1 MRISG
6 LHKAWAFVWKD
17 FLTEVSYKSAFVLHL
32 GGVVFSVG
40 LWFFFSGFLQDNLKE
55 SMDTLIGGNLFAFI
69 LFGIAP
75 YQYQQVSLSAFA
87 RRFREGQVTGT
98 LEAMLVC
105 PTRTPLVIFG
115 SALFDFIFTSFQVFL
130 YILVG
135 LGFSWMAARP
145 IVLHLSGVGPAVVIF
160 VLMVLTSVGIGIM
173 AAAFVMYFKRGEV
186 LVALISSASALLGGV
201 FFPTAALPEAVRPF
215 SAFLPISYTTDGVR
229 RALLDGEGIIDLLP
243 HHIQPLL
250 LFAAVL
256 LPLGLFIFRIAL
268 RAARRDG
275 TLVQY

>member
-1 MRISG
+1 MR
-6 LHKAWAFVWKD
+6 LNALRKARAFLWKD
-17 FLTEVSYKSAFVLHL
+17 FLIEASYKSAFILNL

-40 LWFFFSGFLQDNLKE
+40 IWFFFAGFLQANLSHE
-55 SMDTLIGGNLFAFI
+55 AGALTGGNLFAFI

-75 YQYQQVSLSAFA
+75 YSYQQVSLSAFG
-87 RRFREGQVTGT
+87 RRFREEQVTGT

-115 SALFDFIFTSFQVFL
+115 SALFDFVFTSLRIVL

-135 LGFSWMAARP
+135 LGFSWLSSRP
-145 IVLHLSGVGPAVVIF
+145 IDLHPGGLAAALVILT
-160 VLMVLTSVGIGIM
+160 LMVMTSVGIGIM

-186 LVALISSASALLGGV
+186 LVTLISSASALLGGV
-201 FFPTAALPEAVRPF
+201 FFPTAALPGFLRPF
-215 SAFLPISYTTDGVR
+215 SKLLPISYTTDGVR
-229 RALLDGEGIIDLLP
+229 RALLTGEGMMDLLP
-243 HHIQPLL
+243 HIEVLL

-256 LPLGLFIFRIAL
+256 LPLGLLVFRMAL

>member
-1 MRISG
+1 VRAAA
-6 LHKAWAFVWKD
+6 LRKAWAFLWKD
-17 FLTEVSYKSAFVLHL
+17 FLIEASYKSAFVLNL

-40 LWFFFSGFLQDNLKE
+40 IWFFFSGFLQANL
-55 SMDTLIGGNLFAFI
+55 SGHATALTGGNLFAFI

-75 YQYQQVSLSAFA
+75 YSYQQVSLSAFG
-87 RRFREGQVTGT
+87 RRFREEQVTGT

-115 SALFDFIFTSFQVFL
+115 SALFDFVFTSLRIVL

-135 LGFSWMAARP
+135 LGFSWIASRP
-145 IVLHLSGVGPAVVIF
+145 IDLHLAGLAPALIILT
-160 VLMVLTSVGIGIM
+160 LMVMTSVGIGIM

-186 LVALISSASALLGGV
+186 LVTLISSASALLGGV
-201 FFPTAALPEAVRPF
+201 FFPTGALPGFLQPF
-215 SAFLPISYTTDGVR
+215 SRLLPITYTTDGVR
-229 RALLDGEGIIDLLP
+229 RALLTGDGMMDLLP
-243 HHIQPLL
+243 HIEVLL

-256 LPLGLFIFRIAL
+256 LPLGLFVFRLAL

>member
-1 MRISG
+1 MRFTA
-6 LHKAWAFVWKD
+6 LRKARAFLWKD
-17 FLTEVSYKSAFVLHL
+17 FLIEASYKSAFILNL

-40 LWFFFSGFLQDNLKE
+40 IWFFFAGFLQANLT
-55 SMDTLIGGNLFAFI
+55 SDAGALTGGNLFAFI

-75 YQYQQVSLSAFA
+75 YSYQQVSLSAFG
-87 RRFREGQVTGT
+87 RRFREEQVTGT

-115 SALFDFIFTSFQVFL
+115 SALFDFVWTSLRIVL

-135 LGFSWMAARP
+135 LAFSWLSSRP
-145 IVLHLSGVGPAVVIF
+145 IELHAAGLAAALVILT
-160 VLMVLTSVGIGIM
+160 LMVMTSVGIGIM

-186 LVALISSASALLGGV
+186 LVTLISSASALLGGV
-201 FFPTAALPEAVRPF
+201 FFPTAALPGFLRPL
-215 SAFLPISYTTDGVR
+215 SRLLPISYTTDGVR
-229 RALLDGEGIIDLLP
+229 RALLTGEGMLDLLP
-243 HHIQPLL
+243 HIEVLL

-256 LPLGLFIFRIAL
+256 LPLGLLVFRIAL

>member
-1 MRISG
+1 VRLSAFR
-6 LHKAWAFVWKD
+6 KAWAFVWKD
-17 FLTEVSYKSAFVLHL
+17 FLIEVSYKSAFVLHL
-32 GGVVFSVG
+32 GGVIFSVG
-40 LWFFFSGFLQDNLKE
+40 IWFFFSGFLQENLVG
-55 SMDTLIGGNLFAFI
+55 SAVALTGGNLFAFI

-115 SALFDFIFTSFQVFL
+115 SALFDFIFTSFTVVL
-130 YILVG
+130 YVVVG
-135 LGFSWMAARP
+135 LAFSWVAARP
-145 IVLHLSGVGPAVVIF
+145 IEFHFAGLIPALIIF
-160 VLMVLTSVGIGIM
+160 GLMVLTSVGVGIM

-186 LVALISSASALLGGV
+186 LVTLISSASMLLGGV
-201 FFPTAALPEAVRPF
+201 LYPTAALPDAVKPF
-215 SAFLPISYTTDGVR
+215 SRLLPISYTTDGVR
-229 RALLDGEGIIDLLP
+229 RALLAGEGILDLMP
-243 HHIQPLL
+243 HIQVLF

-256 LPLGLFIFRIAL
+256 LPLGLWVFRVAL

-275 TLVQY
+275 TLVQF

>member
-1 MRISG
+1 MKLTALR
-6 LHKAWAFVWKD
+6 KARAFLWKD
-17 FLTEVSYKSAFVLHL
+17 FLIEASYKSAFILNL

-40 LWFFFSGFLQDNLKE
+40 IWFFFAGFLQSNLSHE
-55 SMDTLIGGNLFAFI
+55 AGALTGGNLFAFI

-75 YQYQQVSLSAFA
+75 YSYQQVSLSAFG
-87 RRFREGQVTGT
+87 RRFREEQVTGT

-115 SALFDFIFTSFQVFL
+115 SALFDFVFTSLRIVL

-135 LGFSWMAARP
+135 LGFSWLSSRP
-145 IVLHLSGVGPAVVIF
+145 IELHLAGLAAALVILT
-160 VLMVLTSVGIGIM
+160 LMVMTSVGIGIM

-186 LVALISSASALLGGV
+186 LVTLISSASALLGGV
-201 FFPTAALPEAVRPF
+201 FFPTGALPGFLRPF
-215 SAFLPISYTTDGVR
+215 SRLLPISYTTDGVR
-229 RALLDGEGIIDLLP
+229 RALLTGEGMMDLLP
-243 HHIQPLL
+243 HIEVLL

-256 LPLGLFIFRIAL
+256 LPLGLLVFRMAL